1 MSIGELA
8 DAVGLTRRVIRFYVQ
23 QKLIPSPT
31 GVGRGNHYGAA
42 HLAQL
47 RRVLEL
53 QKGGHSL
60 EEIRE
65 LLKSPAGG
73 GVRKA
78 VGRARHAERPKA
90 ETARLRAELW
100 RRLRLMEGVEVSF
113 DAAKFNPTVEEL
125 MELREAM
132 VKIFRPGLLP

>member
-8 DAVGLTRRVIRFYVQ
+8 DAAGLTRRVIRFYVQ

-31 GVGRGNHYGAA
+31 GVGRGKHYGAS
-42 HLAQL
+42 HLATL

-65 LLKSPAGG
+65 LLKVQAGDAGG
-73 GVRKA
+73 GARQRESSA
-78 VGRARHAERPKA
+78 ELGAPERAPQAERLK
-90 ETARLRAELW
+90 EGRLRAEL
-100 RRLRLMEGVEVSF
+100 
-113 DAAKFNPTVEEL
+113 
-125 MELREAM
+125 
-132 VKIFRPGLLP
+132 